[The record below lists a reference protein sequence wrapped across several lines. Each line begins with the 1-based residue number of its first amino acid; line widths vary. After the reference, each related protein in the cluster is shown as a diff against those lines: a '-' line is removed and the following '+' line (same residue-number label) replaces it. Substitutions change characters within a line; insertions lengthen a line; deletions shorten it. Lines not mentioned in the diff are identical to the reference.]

1 MRSVTVALISLAML
15 SGCARPLPPQ
25 DVADRFWRA
34 VITQHPAKIRRYV
47 REENQATLKDDPEI
61 LPVSEFEL
69 GRVVIDGES
78 ATIETR
84 ITLDADKPVALKI
97 DTELVREGE
106 RWRVDYTATIDDI
119 STQSQLAQVIG
130 QIENI
135 GGAIADGIDKSVD
148 EMKKMLP
155 EIERQL
161 SRIEAEIKQRMP
173 ELRERLEEF
182 SKSIEESLKLP
193 PEEQGPPAPPETIE
207 I

>member
-34 VITQHPAKIRRYV
+34 IITQHPAKIRRYV
-47 REENQATLKDDPEI
+47 REEDQATLKDDPEI

>member
-47 REENQATLKDDPEI
+47 REEDQATLKDDPEI

>member
-1 MRSVTVALISLAML
+1 MRSVTVVLTLFALL

-47 REENQATLKDDPEI
+47 REQDQATLKDDPEI
-61 LPVSEFEL
+61 MPISQFEL
-69 GRVVIDGES
+69 GRVLNDGES

-84 ITLDADKPVALKI
+84 ITLDADKPVSLKI

-119 STQSQLAQVIG
+119 STQSQLAQIIG

-135 GGAIADGIDKSVD
+135 GGALADGIDKSVA
-148 EMKKMLP
+148 EMKKILP

-161 SRIEAEIKQRMP
+161 SRIEAEIKQRVP
-173 ELRERLEEF
+173 ELRERIEEF
-182 SKSIEESLKLP
+182 SKRIEESLKLP
-193 PEEQGPPAPPETIE
+193 PEEQEPAAPPATIE

>member
-1 MRSVTVALISLAML
+1 MRAVTAVLTLLML
-15 SGCARPLPPQ
+15 CGCTRSLPPQ

-47 REENQATLKDDPEI
+47 REQDQATLKDDPKI
-61 LPVSEFEL
+61 MPISEFEL

-78 ATIETR
+78 ATIETS

-106 RWRVDYTATIDDI
+106 QWRVDYSATIDDI

-130 QIENI
+130 QIESI
-135 GGAIADGIDKSVD
+135 GGALADGIDKSVD

-161 SRIEAEIKQRMP
+161 SRIEGEIKQRMP
-173 ELRERLEEF
+173 ELRERIEEF
-182 SKSIEESLKLP
+182 SKRIEESLKLP
-193 PEEQGPPAPPETIE
+193 PEEPAPTAPPTTIE